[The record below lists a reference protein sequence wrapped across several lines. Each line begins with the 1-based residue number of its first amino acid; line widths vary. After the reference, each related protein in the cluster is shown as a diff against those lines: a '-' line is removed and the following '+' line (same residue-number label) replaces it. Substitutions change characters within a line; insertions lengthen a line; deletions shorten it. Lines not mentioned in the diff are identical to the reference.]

1 MVRRLLLVGVT
12 AAALTVAGLAI
23 WRTAAPRPE
32 TADTIAAQLRCP
44 ACQGESV
51 ARSSSPVAAAMREV
65 IATQLAEGRSPE
77 QVRQW
82 LIDRYGAELLSDPP
96 TAGWGL
102 LLWLF
107 PVVATAIGAAVL
119 VGRLRRGQARPR
131 RAPGRLAL
139 GRPARAGLTWDLL
152 AISIVALAGVVA
164 LASPGRDP
172 EPASDPL
179 ADALS
184 LASSLE
190 RQERFAEAAAIYRE
204 VAESQPISAIRLRL
218 AYCLLRSGQPAEAA
232 ETAAGVIDDEPT
244 NPQAVLLLGLAQ
256 RAQGLAEA
264 STTLQ
269 RFLELDPGHEAA
281 PQVRRLLEQAPS

>member
-1 MVRRLLLVGVT
+1 M
-12 AAALTVAGLAI
+12 
-23 WRTAAPRPE
+23 
-32 TADTIAAQLRCP
+32 
-44 ACQGESV
+44 
-51 ARSSSPVAAAMREV
+51 
-65 IATQLAEGRSPE
+65 
-77 QVRQW
+77 
-82 LIDRYGAELLSDPP
+82 
-96 TAGWGL
+96 
-102 LLWLF
+102 
-107 PVVATAIGAAVL
+107 
-119 VGRLRRGQARPR
+119 
-131 RAPGRLAL
+131 
-139 GRPARAGLTWDLL
+139 
-152 AISIVALAGVVA
+152 
-164 LASPGRDP
+164 
-172 EPASDPL
+172 
-179 ADALS
+179 S